1 MAFEKRQ
8 GETET
13 LAVVRTNGLHIS
25 LTVSGNETLLLL
37 RKQPKYIKAVTND
50 AHDQT
55 ATINYNHI
63 NCKSESPMHET
74 KHKDENNY
82 DRKQLSV

>member
-13 LAVVRTNGLHIS
+13 LAVVRTNGFIYHLQLVVMKHCCCYANS
-25 LTVSGNETLLLL
+25 
-37 RKQPKYIKAVTND
+37 PKYIKAITND

-55 ATINYNHI
+55 ATINYNRI
-63 NCKSESPMHET
+63 KSESPMHET